1 MARSIRKIEGEEITH
16 YVSERAKRA
25 KPKAKLQP
33 PMVPMIDVTFQLLI
47 YFMLTTTFSQA
58 EGQIPGSLP
67 KAGTGGVSLKQEL
80 KPPIHIQIRPVG
92 TFKEGVVYEMI
103 GSHGLMKNGQELYGS
118 LIARKERVGAGTPV
132 VIKARSDVRW
142 QYVVEAFN
150 QAVQAEFQ
158 NIGFAAN

>member
-1 MARSIRKIEGEEITH
+1 MARSIRKIEGEETAH

-25 KPKAKLQP
+25 RPKPKLQP

-47 YFMLTTTFSQA
+47 YFMLTTTFRQA

-67 KAGTGGVSLKQEL
+67 KEGTGGVSLRQQL
-80 KPPIHIQIRPVG
+80 KPPIHIQIRPIG
-92 TFKEGVVYEMI
+92 TFREGVVYEMI
-103 GSHGLMKNGQELYGS
+103 GSRGLMESGEELYSS
-118 LIARKERVGAGTPV
+118 LMARKERVGAGTPV
-132 VIKARSDVRW
+132 VIKARDDVRW